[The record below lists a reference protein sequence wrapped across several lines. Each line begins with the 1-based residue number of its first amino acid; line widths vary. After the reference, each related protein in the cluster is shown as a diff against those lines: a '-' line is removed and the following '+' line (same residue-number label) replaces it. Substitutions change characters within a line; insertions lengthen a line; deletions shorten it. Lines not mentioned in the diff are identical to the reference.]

1 VSTPAVSP
9 EATRFVPSEIERA
22 RRKYRRDRA
31 RRSTT
36 IALVS
41 TVVVFAALWVGVV
54 NAPGWR
60 AAHDAFFNGGEFR
73 DTFGGVA
80 RGMLVDL
87 KILVIAEPCVLVLAM
102 IIALART
109 SRGAILLP
117 LRALAAI
124 YVDLFRGCPLIIEM
138 YVFGLGVPALQISWL
153 PTSPTIWAGVAVM
166 LNYTAYVSEVLR
178 AGIQSVHPSQR
189 AAARSIGLTHTQ
201 TLRHVV
207 LPQAARNVLPALLND
222 FIAMQKDVGLVGIVG
237 GVTDAVQQASQN
249 NAFDFNFTSYMVA
262 ALLFIALAVPTRWL
276 ADWYVRRKYGV
287 QLSGVVV

>member
-1 VSTPAVSP
+1 MTSETTP
-9 EATRFVPSEIERA
+9 FVPSEIERD
-22 RRKYRRDRA
+22 RRTYRRDRA

-36 IALVS
+36 VALVS
-41 TVVVFAALWVGVV
+41 TVVVFIALWLAVD
-54 NAPGWR
+54 NAPGWP
-60 AAHDAFFNGGEFR
+60 AAHQAFFNGHEF
-73 DTFGGVA
+73 TSNFGGVA

-87 KILVIAEPCVLVLAM
+87 KILVIAEPCVLILGM
-102 IIALART
+102 TIALTRT
-109 SRGAILLP
+109 SRSSLLMP

-153 PTSPTIWAGVAVM
+153 PTSATVWAGVAVM

-189 AAARSIGLTHTQ
+189 AAARSLGLTQGQ

-222 FIAMQKDVGLVGIVG
+222 FIAMQKDVGLVGVVG
-237 GVTDAVQQASQN
+237 GVTDAVQQATIN
-249 NAFDFNFTSYMVA
+249 NSLDFNFTSYMVA
-262 ALLFIALAVPTRWL
+262 ALLFIALAIPTRWA

-287 QLSGVVV
+287 PLAGVVV

>member
-1 VSTPAVSP
+1 VSP
-9 EATRFVPSEIERA
+9 DAAPFSPSEIELD
-22 RRKYRRDRA
+22 RRKFRRDRA

-36 IALVS
+36 IALAS
-41 TVVVFAALWVGVV
+41 TVVVFVALWVAVD
-54 NAPGWR
+54 NAPGWP
-60 AAHDAFFNGGEFR
+60 AAHQAFFNGREFH

-87 KILVIAEPCVLVLAM
+87 KILVIAEPCVLVVGML
-102 IIALART
+102 IALART
-109 SRGAILLP
+109 SRGAVLMP
-117 LRALAAI
+117 LRALAAV

-138 YVFGLGVPALQISWL
+138 YLFGLGVPALQFSWL
-153 PTSPTIWAGVAVM
+153 PKSPTIWAGVAVM

-189 AAARSIGLTHTQ
+189 AAARSLGLTHGQ

-249 NAFDFNFTSYMVA
+249 NALNFNFTSYMVA

-287 QLSGVVV
+287 QLAGVVV